1 MQRRRAADLT
11 PQEVA
16 EGLFLVMC
24 RTTIKAM
31 NRAKTR
37 WAKQY
42 WQGIYHYLINNEAG
56 VKQRIV
62 DKRQRR
68 RLH

>member
-1 MQRRRAADLT
+1 MQRRKARDLT

-16 EGLFLVMC
+16 DGLFIVMC
-24 RTTIKAM
+24 RSTIKAM

-42 WQGIYHYLINNEAG
+42 WQGIYHYLVNNETS

-62 DKRQRR
+62 DKQPRKT
-68 RLH
+68 LH